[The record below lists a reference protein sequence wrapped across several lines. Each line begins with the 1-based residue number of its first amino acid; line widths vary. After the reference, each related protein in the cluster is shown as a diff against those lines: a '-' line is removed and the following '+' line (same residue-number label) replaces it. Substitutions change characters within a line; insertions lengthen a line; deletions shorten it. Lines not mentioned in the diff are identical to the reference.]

1 MVRKYI
7 SRTRRESSGVSAE
20 DEWQHIT
27 DNVEEPA
34 LEIKDP
40 MDIQNRCI
48 TISKNEVPKTTL
60 EIKDAMDIENRNI
73 ILSKDDLPK
82 TALERVKDGARNA
95 MDAAGNTG
103 QYIKFVNKH
112 IDNQKKEIDKIKK
125 IKEKFDQEI
134 ELLQSHNPN
143 LLKLD
148 VDSLENFDIKTVSKY
163 LQQLLQEKGFTKKK
177 LNNLKGVIESVE
189 GELQNQENQ
198 IQGLNQELESKQLE
212 EPVDGKDTLTIKTEL
227 NSLLEKYGINNLSN
241 VFDMVKS
248 AKSSSNKK

>member
-1 MVRKYI
+1 MGRKYI
-7 SRTRRESSGVSAE
+7 NRTSRNSSDVSAE
-20 DEWQHIT
+20 DEWTHIT
-27 DNVEEPA
+27 DNVEGPA
-34 LEIKDP
+34 LEIKDT
-40 MDIQNRCI
+40 MDVQDRS
-48 TISKNEVPKTTL
+48 ISFSKDEVPKTTF
-60 EIKDAMDIENRNI
+60 
-73 ILSKDDLPK
+73 
-82 TALERVKDGARNA
+82 ERVKEGTRNA

-103 QYIKFVNKH
+103 QYIKFVNRH

-134 ELLQSHNPN
+134 ELLQSHNPS

-189 GELQNQENQ
+189 DELQNQEIQ
-198 IQGLNQELESKQLE
+198 IQGLDQELESKQLE
-212 EPVDGKDTLTIKTEL
+212 ERVDGKDTITIKTEL
-227 NSLLEKYGINNLSN
+227 HSLLEKYGINNLSN

-248 AKSSSNKK
+248 AKSSSNEK

>member
-1 MVRKYI
+1 MGRKYI
-7 SRTRRESSGVSAE
+7 NRTRRDSSDVSAE
-20 DEWQHIT
+20 DEWAHIT
-27 DNVEEPA
+27 DNVEGPV
-34 LEIKDP
+34 LEDKDA
-40 MDIQNRCI
+40 MDVQERS
-48 TISKNEVPKTTL
+48 ISFSKDEVPKTTF
-60 EIKDAMDIENRNI
+60 
-73 ILSKDDLPK
+73 
-82 TALERVKDGARNA
+82 ERVKEGTRNA

-103 QYIKFVNKH
+103 QYIKFVNRH

-177 LNNLKGVIESVE
+177 LNNLKDIIESVE

-198 IQGLNQELESKQLE
+198 IQGLDQELKSKQLE
-212 EPVDGKDTLTIKTEL
+212 ERVDGKDTLTIKTEL

-248 AKSSSNKK
+248 AKSSSNEK

>member
-1 MVRKYI
+1 MGRKYI
-7 SRTRRESSGVSAE
+7 NRTSRNSSDVSAE
-20 DEWQHIT
+20 DEWAHIT
-27 DNVEEPA
+27 DNVEGP
-34 LEIKDP
+34 
-40 MDIQNRCI
+40 
-48 TISKNEVPKTTL
+48 TL
-60 EIKDAMDIENRNI
+60 EIKDAMDVQDRTISF
-73 ILSKDDLPK
+73 SKDEVPK
-82 TALERVKDGARNA
+82 TTFERVKEGTRNA

-103 QYIKFVNKH
+103 QYIKFVNRH

-189 GELQNQENQ
+189 DELQNQENQ
-198 IQGLNQELESKQLE
+198 IQGLDQELESKQLE
-212 EPVDGKDTLTIKTEL
+212 ERVDGKDTLTIKTEL

-248 AKSSSNKK
+248 AKSSSNEK

>member
-1 MVRKYI
+1 MGRKYI
-7 SRTRRESSGVSAE
+7 NRANRDSSDVSAE
-20 DEWQHIT
+20 DEWAHIT
-27 DNVEEPA
+27 DNVEGPA
-34 LEIKDP
+34 
-40 MDIQNRCI
+40 
-48 TISKNEVPKTTL
+48 L
-60 EIKDAMDIENRNI
+60 EIKDAMDIQDRTI
-73 ILSKDDLPK
+73 SFSKDEVPK
-82 TALERVKDGARNA
+82 TAIERVKDGTRNA

-103 QYIKFVNKH
+103 QYIKFVNRH

-125 IKEKFDQEI
+125 IKEKFDQEV

-177 LNNLKGVIESVE
+177 LNNIKSVIENVE
-189 GELQNQENQ
+189 DELQNQENQ

-212 EPVDGKDTLTIKTEL
+212 EHANGKDALTIKTEL
-227 NSLLEKYGINNLSN
+227 NTLLEKYGINNLAN

-248 AKSSSNKK
+248 AKSSNNEK

>member
-1 MVRKYI
+1 MGRKYI
-7 SRTRRESSGVSAE
+7 NRTSRNSSDVSAE
-20 DEWQHIT
+20 DEWAHIT
-27 DNVEEPA
+27 DNVEGP
-34 LEIKDP
+34 
-40 MDIQNRCI
+40 
-48 TISKNEVPKTTL
+48 TL
-60 EIKDAMDIENRNI
+60 EIKDAMDVQDRTISF
-73 ILSKDDLPK
+73 SKDEVPK
-82 TALERVKDGARNA
+82 TTFERVKEGTRNA

-103 QYIKFVNKH
+103 QYIRFVNRH

-134 ELLQSHNPN
+134 ELLQSHNPS

-148 VDSLENFDIKTVSKY
+148 VDSLENFDIKSVSKY

-177 LNNLKGVIESVE
+177 LNNLKDVIENVE

-212 EPVDGKDTLTIKTEL
+212 EQVNGKDTLTIKTEL

-248 AKSSSNKK
+248 AKLSSNEK

>member
-1 MVRKYI
+1 MGRKYI
-7 SRTRRESSGVSAE
+7 NRTSRNSSDVSAE
-20 DEWQHIT
+20 DEWAHIT
-27 DNVEEPA
+27 DNVEGPA
-34 LEIKDP
+34 
-40 MDIQNRCI
+40 
-48 TISKNEVPKTTL
+48 L
-60 EIKDAMDIENRNI
+60 EIKDAMDVQDRSISF
-73 ILSKDDLPK
+73 SKDEMQK
-82 TALERVKDGARNA
+82 TTFERVKEGTRNA

-103 QYIKFVNKH
+103 QYIKFVNRH

-134 ELLQSHNPN
+134 ELLQSHNPS

-177 LNNLKGVIESVE
+177 LNNLKSVIENVE

-198 IQGLNQELESKQLE
+198 IQGLDQELESKQLE
-212 EPVDGKDTLTIKTEL
+212 EQANGKDTLTIKTEL

-248 AKSSSNKK
+248 AKSSSNEK

>member
-1 MVRKYI
+1 MGRKYI
-7 SRTRRESSGVSAE
+7 NRTSRNSSDVSAE
-20 DEWQHIT
+20 DEWAHIT
-27 DNVEEPA
+27 DNVEGPA
-34 LEIKDP
+34 LEVKDA
-40 MDIQNRCI
+40 MDVQERS
-48 TISKNEVPKTTL
+48 ISFSKDEVPKTTF
-60 EIKDAMDIENRNI
+60 
-73 ILSKDDLPK
+73 
-82 TALERVKDGARNA
+82 ERVKEGTRNA

-103 QYIKFVNKH
+103 QYIKFVNRH

-177 LNNLKGVIESVE
+177 LNNLKDVIESVE

-212 EPVDGKDTLTIKTEL
+212 EQVNGKDTLTIKTEL

-248 AKSSSNKK
+248 AKSSSNEK

>member
-1 MVRKYI
+1 MGRKYI
-7 SRTRRESSGVSAE
+7 NRTSRNSSDVSAE
-20 DEWQHIT
+20 DEWAHIT
-27 DNVEEPA
+27 DNVEGPA
-34 LEIKDP
+34 
-40 MDIQNRCI
+40 
-48 TISKNEVPKTTL
+48 L
-60 EIKDAMDIENRNI
+60 EIKDAMDVQDRTISF
-73 ILSKDDLPK
+73 SKDEEQK
-82 TALERVKDGARNA
+82 TTFERVKEGTRNA

-103 QYIKFVNKH
+103 QYIKFVNRH

-134 ELLQSHNPN
+134 ELLQSHNPS

-177 LNNLKGVIESVE
+177 LNNLKDVIENVE

-212 EPVDGKDTLTIKTEL
+212 ERVDGKDTLTIKTEL

-248 AKSSSNKK
+248 AKSSSNEK

>member
-1 MVRKYI
+1 MGRKYI
-7 SRTRRESSGVSAE
+7 NRTSRNSSDVSSE
-20 DEWQHIT
+20 DEWAHIT
-27 DNVEEPA
+27 DNVEGPA
-34 LEIKDP
+34 
-40 MDIQNRCI
+40 
-48 TISKNEVPKTTL
+48 L
-60 EIKDAMDIENRNI
+60 EIKDAMDVQDRTISF
-73 ILSKDDLPK
+73 SKDEEQK
-82 TALERVKDGARNA
+82 TTFERVKEGTRNA

-103 QYIKFVNKH
+103 QYIKFVNRH

-177 LNNLKGVIESVE
+177 LNNLKDVIESVE
-189 GELQNQENQ
+189 DELQNQENQ
-198 IQGLNQELESKQLE
+198 IQGLDQELESKQLE
-212 EPVDGKDTLTIKTEL
+212 ERVDGKDTLTIKTEL

-248 AKSSSNKK
+248 AKSSSNEK

>member
-1 MVRKYI
+1 MGRKYI
-7 SRTRRESSGVSAE
+7 NRTSRNSSDVSAE
-20 DEWQHIT
+20 DEWAHIT
-27 DNVEEPA
+27 DNVEGPA
-34 LEIKDP
+34 
-40 MDIQNRCI
+40 
-48 TISKNEVPKTTL
+48 L
-60 EIKDAMDIENRNI
+60 EIKDAMDVQDRTISF
-73 ILSKDDLPK
+73 SKDEVPK
-82 TALERVKDGARNA
+82 TTFERVKEGTRNA

-103 QYIKFVNKH
+103 QYIKFVNRH

-134 ELLQSHNPN
+134 ELLQSHNPS

-177 LNNLKGVIESVE
+177 LNNLKDVIENVE

-212 EPVDGKDTLTIKTEL
+212 EQANGKDTLTIKTEL

-248 AKSSSNKK
+248 AKSSSNEK

>member
-7 SRTRRESSGVSAE
+7 NRTSRNSSDVSSE
-20 DEWQHIT
+20 DEWAHIT
-27 DNVEEPA
+27 DNVDGPA
-34 LEIKDP
+34 
-40 MDIQNRCI
+40 
-48 TISKNEVPKTTL
+48 L
-60 EIKDAMDIENRNI
+60 EIKDAMDVQDRTISF
-73 ILSKDDLPK
+73 SKDEEQK
-82 TALERVKDGARNA
+82 TTFERVKEGTRNA

-103 QYIKFVNKH
+103 QYIKFVNRH
-112 IDNQKKEIDKIKK
+112 IDKQKKEIDKIKK

-134 ELLQSHNPN
+134 ELLQSHNPS

-177 LNNLKGVIESVE
+177 LNNLKDVIESVE

-198 IQGLNQELESKQLE
+198 IQGLDQELESKQLE
-212 EPVDGKDTLTIKTEL
+212 ERVDGKDTLTIKTEL

-248 AKSSSNKK
+248 AKSSSNEK

>member
-1 MVRKYI
+1 MGRKYI
-7 SRTRRESSGVSAE
+7 NRTRRDSSDVSAE
-20 DEWQHIT
+20 DEWAHIT
-27 DNVEEPA
+27 DNVEGPA
-34 LEIKDP
+34 LEDKDT
-40 MDIQNRCI
+40 MDVQERSII
-48 TISKNEVPKTTL
+48 FSKDEVPKTTF
-60 EIKDAMDIENRNI
+60 
-73 ILSKDDLPK
+73 
-82 TALERVKDGARNA
+82 ERVKEGTRNA

-103 QYIKFVNKH
+103 QYIKFVNRH

-177 LNNLKGVIESVE
+177 LNNLKDVIESVE
-189 GELQNQENQ
+189 DELQNQENQ
-198 IQGLNQELESKQLE
+198 IQGLDQELESKQLE
-212 EPVDGKDTLTIKTEL
+212 ERVDGKDTLTIKTEL

-248 AKSSSNKK
+248 AKSSSNEK